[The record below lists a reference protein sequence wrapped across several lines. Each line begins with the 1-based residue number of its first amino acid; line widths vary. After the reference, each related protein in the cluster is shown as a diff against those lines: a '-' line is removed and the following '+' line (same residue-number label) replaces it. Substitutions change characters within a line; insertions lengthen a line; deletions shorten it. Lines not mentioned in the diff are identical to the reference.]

1 MEPVS
6 LKHSVEIILT
16 PEFYTLI
23 REELDIRFAYQAKQI
38 AESLFD
44 DHLDLTKAYQY
55 HVTKHEGAWY
65 FYAYNIE
72 EIETFL
78 ESVGLEVHRVSKIH
92 FAQELSASLEEPV
105 LLNDKYALQSI
116 EGIVALIPLSLMDK
130 SINFSSID
138 LGKMHLGSGVSMGAS
153 HTSLVSLKETILL
166 GSIFAILGTIFIFEG
181 NRIKSST
188 AKDETHLL
196 SLIDEDPS
204 YGSSMLR
211 KNILQKYQPIDTN
224 ERAKRQSLKDISK
237 LLSAKSE
244 LTSLRIAES
253 KITTKI
259 KASDATIAK
268 QVAQSAKAKKF
279 KSSIMG
285 QTVNVEKSL

>member
-1 MEPVS
+1 
-6 LKHSVEIILT
+6 
-16 PEFYTLI
+16 
-23 REELDIRFAYQAKQI
+23 
-38 AESLFD
+38 
-44 DHLDLTKAYQY
+44 
-55 HVTKHEGAWY
+55 
-65 FYAYNIE
+65 
-72 EIETFL
+72 
-78 ESVGLEVHRVSKIH
+78 
-92 FAQELSASLEEPV
+92 LEEPV

-130 SINFSSID
+130 SINFSTIN
-138 LGKMHLGSGVSMGAS
+138 LAKIHLGSGVSMGAS

-211 KNILQKYQPIDTN
+211 KNILQKYQPID
-224 ERAKRQSLKDISK
+224 RAKRQSLKDISK

-244 LTSLRIAES
+244 LISLTIAQS

-285 QTVNVEKSL
+285 KTVNVEKSL